1 MFKGL
6 DTTAEKGCQSVDNPT
21 LVISLHDNDDEQK
34 NFKKGQLT
42 LDLKS
47 KINSADFETAIEL
60 AGYGK
65 FHYILLAIC
74 GLVSTSEEM
83 DVSFICQNS
92 YIV

>member
-6 DTTAEKGCQSVDNPT
+6 DTTAEKGCQSVGNPT
-21 LVISLHDNDDEQK
+21 LVISLHDEQK
-34 NFKKGQLT
+34 NFKKGQSS
-42 LDLKS
+42 LDLKAR
-47 KINSADFETAIEL
+47 INSADFETAIEL

-83 DVSFICQNS
+83 DVSFI
-92 YIV
+92 